1 MNGLPAAGNVG
12 DYVEHLAEAGS
23 TAEIGARLQAVL
35 QHLGFERFAYVHV
48 RPPLGKK
55 LRSFVPPG
63 SRSGNEVH
71 EFLATLPDAWV
82 DYYLARDY
90 GDLDPTLQV
99 ALGRLMPFTWREID
113 GRNDLSNGQR
123 KVLNEARDHGI
134 TNGATIPIHGPDG
147 GLSTLSVVSN
157 VSEHAFEEA
166 FQEGYRDL
174 MWLAVN
180 THEAFLALAADA
192 GEGERV
198 RLSDVDSAWQD
209 RLGSWPDLEDFR
221 GNGAVPPEERN
232 PQAGRLLQAPRGG
245 QGHRARLHRA
255 LTVCVVV
262 SGAYQVSLFSVKSD
276 R

>member
-1 MNGLPAAGNVG
+1 MSTLPAAGDVG
-12 DYVEHLAEAGS
+12 DYVAWLAQAGS
-23 TAEIGARLQAVL
+23 TAEIGAQLETVL

-63 SRSGNEVH
+63 SRSGNQVH

-82 DYYLARDY
+82 DYYLAQDY
-90 GDLDPTLQV
+90 GDLDPTLHAAV
-99 ALGRLMPFTWREID
+99 GRLKPFTWREID

-157 VSEHAFEEA
+157 LSERAFEEA
-166 FQEGYRDL
+166 FYHGFRDL

-198 RLSDVDSAWQD
+198 RLTDRERDCLLWTARGKTAWEVGQILKISEETVLFHLKNVT
-209 RLGSWPDLEDFR
+209 RKLGVFSKHH
-221 GNGAVPPEERN
+221 AV
-232 PQAGRLLQAPRGG
+232 
-245 QGHRARLHRA
+245 
-255 LTVCVVV
+255 
-262 SGAYQVSLFSVKSD
+262 VKAIVLGYIVP
-276 R
+276 